1 MALVSQ
7 NMNLDYIRTFVILAQ
22 SKTMTEASNKLGVGT
37 SYVSRH
43 VRALEEEL
51 DVKLLLLTPKNKE
64 IKLTE
69 DGKYFY
75 EKYEKIYHE
84 ILLTEKQFKQSKQ
97 LDNCKLTIGINLE
110 LEESFLKEKIKVF
123 LKKYPNVCIKI
134 VNETSEALVQGLLQL
149 KYDFIIDN
157 KISENDLNEQITTKI
172 LVNSNYCILT
182 TGVVDNVWDIPFILP
197 VNGSKIRKD
206 FDDYFKIHGISPKIK
221 LEINNYS
228 RAIDYAMDG
237 LGAIIILKNLVPS
250 NMKKLIVK
258 DLSLK
263 NNISISFIKE
273 KIMPTT
279 KEFLKLFELE

>member
-7 NMNLDYIRTFVILAQ
+7 NMNLDYIRTFVVLAQ
-22 SKTMTEASNKLGVGT
+22 SSTMTEASNKLRVGT

-43 VRALEEEL
+43 VRALEKML
-51 DVKLLLLTPKNKE
+51 NVKLLLPTPKNKE

-84 ILLTEKQFKQSKQ
+84 ILLTEKQFKQSNQ
-97 LDNCKLTIGINLE
+97 LDNCKLTIGISTE
-110 LEESFLKEKIKVF
+110 LEETFLKEKIGIF

-134 VNETSEALVQGLLQL
+134 VNGTSEELVQGLLQL
-149 KYDFIIDN
+149 RYDFIIDN

-172 LVNSNYCILT
+172 LENSNYCILSPE
-182 TGVVDNVWDIPFILP
+182 VSENVWDNSFILP
-197 VNGSKIRKD
+197 LKGDKSRKE
-206 FDDYFKIHGISPKIK
+206 FDDYFKLNGITPKVK

-228 RAIDYAMDG
+228 KAIDYALEG
-237 LGAIIILKNLVPS
+237 LGAIIILKKLVPD
-250 NMKKLIVK
+250 NMKKLIIK
-258 DLSLK
+258 DLPLK
-263 NNISISFIKE
+263 DDICVSFMKE

-279 KEFLKLFELE
+279 KEFLELFELD